1 MGFSGVGFGLPLI
14 LEAPESKL
22 PCGVNDFKMVLK
34 DFGLEQGLQ
43 PLIDMGKSRK
53 ALNSLVKAFE
63 IKLYSRLECI
73 DEKKNDE
80 SYEVYD
86 SFGGLLDFLKAR
98 IVYN

>member
-1 MGFSGVGFGLPLI
+1 
-14 LEAPESKL
+14 
-22 PCGVNDFKMVLK
+22 MVLK

-43 PLIDMGKSRK
+43 PLIDMGKSHK
-53 ALNSLVKAFE
+53 ALNSLVNAFG

-80 SYEVYD
+80 SSEVYY
-86 SFGGLLDFLKAR
+86 SIGGLLDYLKTR